1 MLLTADLI
9 LYSPVLLS
17 IGPFEMLAQMQAKK
31 GKWVETQN
39 DNVLIKTTL
48 F

>member
-9 LYSPVLLS
+9 FYSPVLLS
-17 IGPFEMLAQMQAKK
+17 ISPFEMLAQMQAKK
-31 GKWVETQN
+31 GKWVETQS
-39 DNVLIKTTL
+39 DKLLIKATL